1 MKNTFFEKIVLSVTT
16 GTKSI
21 KNKKM
26 KNYEK
31 QGIQKKNSEKYKEQN
46 LSVVKIVIEIY
57 KRRKTKSKDVSMIY
71 PFKNLSDN

>member
-1 MKNTFFEKIVLSVTT
+1 MKNTFFEKIVLNVTT

-31 QGIQKKNSEKYKEQN
+31 QGTQKIIVKNIKN
-46 LSVVKIVIEIY
+46 KI
-57 KRRKTKSKDVSMIY
+57 
-71 PFKNLSDN
+71 

>member
-16 GTKSI
+16 VTKSI

>member
-16 GTKSI
+16 VTKSI

-31 QGIQKKNSEKYKEQN
+31 QGIQKKT
-46 LSVVKIVIEIY
+46 VKNI
-57 KRRKTKSKDVSMIY
+57 
-71 PFKNLSDN
+71 KNKI